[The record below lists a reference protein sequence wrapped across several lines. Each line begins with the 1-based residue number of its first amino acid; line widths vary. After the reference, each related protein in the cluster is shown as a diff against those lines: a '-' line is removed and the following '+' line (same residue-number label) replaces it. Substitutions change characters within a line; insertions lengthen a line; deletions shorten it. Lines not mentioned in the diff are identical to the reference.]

1 MVKYFKENTEYLI
14 NSKFYLRKIF
24 LLLFYNGFIEGEYH
38 FIFDEPLYSNID
50 DDEMEKVILDF
61 FERTEYNNRLNNLIL
76 SILCTGIDEEYK
88 NIVEKYK

>member
-1 MVKYFKENTEYLI
+1 MVKYFKQNTEYLI
-14 NSKFYLRKIF
+14 NNKVYLRKIF

-88 NIVEKYK
+88 NIIEKYK